1 MSNLAGPWKLCSS
14 ELDREFQIVDSRG
27 FPIAK
32 VFTVNSAIQPWLNK
46 KTSPMLL
53 WKQLTNESERAK
65 TNAMVAAPELLQ
77 QLQKAHRFLRKSGYD
92 MTEIDALITKITGE
106 A

>member
-1 MSNLAGPWKLCSS
+1 MKRHFTPGPWEVDIQDGIPGVFAEDAAPICYT
-14 ELDREFQIVDSRG
+14 REVRG
-27 FPIAK
+27 FTEDWQRDTAEGDAYLIAG
-32 VFTVNSAIQPWLNK
+32 
-46 KTSPMLL
+46 
-53 WKQLTNESERAK
+53 
-65 TNAMVAAPELLQ
+65 APELLQ

>member
-14 ELDREFQIVDSRG
+14 ELDREFQIVDVNG

-32 VFTVNSAIQPWLNK
+32 MLIVNSVVKPWLNK
-46 KTSPMLL
+46 TTSPRTL
-53 WKQLTNESERAK
+53 WKQLTNEPERAK
-65 TNAMVAAPELLQ
+65 TNAMVAAPELLE